1 MPIEILTEK
10 QNVAT
15 PVLWRSVKRESVIPL
30 EEPKLDAAARMEVAR
45 RDGYANGLSAARQE
59 AEQSILPAVQRLADS
74 IAQVARTRD
83 TIREHATDDLVRL
96 ALAIA
101 SRVLHRDVALDATV
115 LTGLLRAGFA
125 KLRSQEISVAR
136 IHPGLEQLLRRCL
149 ERGGIPPNLYILTD
163 TKLAPGKLL
172 FETDAAADP
181 ASPDTPSTID
191 LSEIDS
197 GFTDRLPK

>member
-15 PVLWRSVKRESVIPL
+15 PVLWRSVKRESVMPA
-30 EEPKLDAAARMEVAR
+30 EEPKLDPATRMEAAR

-83 TIREHATDDLVRL
+83 SIREQATDDLVRL

-115 LTGLLRAGFA
+115 LTGLLKAGFA

-136 IHPGLEQLLRRCL
+136 IHPRLEPVLRRCL
-149 ERGGIPPNLYILTD
+149 ERGGIPPNLYVLSD

-172 FETDAAADP
+172 FETDAADP
-181 ASPDTPSTID
+181 ATSDASSSID